1 MGVKT
6 EELGPG
12 EAAAVLMENL
22 SGLGP
27 VARRAW
33 GVTSTSLVMRRWP
46 TGSERRRGTQRSS
59 FANKPARDRRSVA
72 SVRATSS
79 RRS

>member
-1 MGVKT
+1 MGVKA

-12 EAAAVLMENL
+12 EAAAVLKENL

-27 VARRAW
+27 VARRVV
-33 GVTSTSLVMRRWP
+33 GVTATSLVMRRWP
-46 TGSERRRGTQRSS
+46 TGSETPRHPTFILRL
-59 FANKPARDRRSVA
+59 NKPALDRRSVA